1 MEHTVNYTALT
12 KYILSLILTITT
24 ISCFCQVEQ
33 NKFAD
38 SVIIYIG
45 FYSGGTTADLRWNSD
60 AVDTMKTVIK
70 TKLSKNYLD
79 TLNFLIEQIKPHRH
93 HQQKVGPS
101 NYACVFQNGRK
112 HKIAIVPNCCIIDLT
127 TKEQYDFL
135 KTDYIAIF
143 NRFVNFNYR

>member
-101 NYACVFQNGRK
+101 NYACVFQNGRSRTNPCFILN
-112 HKIAIVPNCCIIDLT
+112 HYGSAIVFNGLIFFFNKVKICVKKLT
-127 TKEQYDFL
+127 FPSY
-135 KTDYIAIF
+135 
-143 NRFVNFNYR
+143 